1 MKKTIILMIASI
13 ILLSGCNSDTPQETT
28 TTTENDSLLQIENQ
42 AAVSTIFQQSISA
55 GKGDAVFKPSGS
67 VVYYGDPSVSDD
79 FTVFC
84 SKAGC
89 QHNSED
95 CGAYIGNA
103 SEFIAYKDLWYY
115 IRTMDDGSMILFEQN
130 PITNERTELKKV
142 ASKTEDNKYYFITMQ
157 GIMVSYDC
165 IYLRVDQMVSDN
177 TNLNAGYVEN
187 VNMYI
192 EINLK
197 TKEERIILQYDS
209 AEESWGIV
217 GGNGKSLMI
226 TKNMSNSPQPSQS
239 TSALYKMN
247 LNNLSYEIIVDEE
260 KEMLE
265 YSDSY
270 GNINADNLLT
280 YCTEHEIHL
289 YDLDTGEDEL
299 LYQINERIIRAN
311 IFDQN
316 VFYIFQDENE
326 IAHYM
331 RGNTTGD
338 TSVEMDNNGITD
350 VLTFARF
357 RTTENGYLGTM
368 DGQFGWLSQEDY
380 YQENYDAFVP
390 LR

>member
-115 IRTMDDGSMILFEQN
+115 IRTMDDGSMVLFEQN
-130 PITNERTELKKV
+130 PLTNERTELKKV

-157 GIMVSYDC
+157 GIMFSYDC
-165 IYLRVDQMVSDN
+165 IYLQVDQMVLDN

-187 VNMYI
+187 VNMYV
-192 EINLK
+192 EINL
-197 TKEERIILQYDS
+197 TTNNERTILQFDS
-209 AEESWGIV
+209 TKGSWSIV
-217 GGNGKSLMI
+217 GGNGKYLI
-226 TKNMSNSPQPSQS
+226 TSKYLTYNTQTSQYKGE
-239 TSALYKMN
+239 LYRIN
-247 LNNLSYEIIVDEE
+247 LEDLTYEVIVDEE
-260 KEMLE
+260 REMLLHT
-265 YSDSY
+265 DLY
-270 GNINADNLLT
+270 GNINVDNLLT

-289 YDLDTGEDEL
+289 YDLDTGEDKL
-299 LYQINERIIRAN
+299 LYQIDDTIIRTN
-311 IFDQN
+311 IFGN
-316 VFYIFQDENE
+316 HVFYIYEDDDENT
-326 IAHYM
+326 YFM
-331 RGNTTGD
+331 RGNISGD
-338 TSVEMDNNGITD
+338 NPVKMDNNGNTD
-350 VLTFARF
+350 VLAFARF

>member
-1 MKKTIILMIASI
+1 MKTKSVLIMTAI
-13 ILLSGCNSDTPQETT
+13 ILLCGCSNASTSTIDHDIK
-28 TTTENDSLLQIENQ
+28 NNSLLQIENQ
-42 AAVSTIFQQSISA
+42 VSIYVGFQQSISA

-67 VVYYGDPSVSDD
+67 VVYYGDPSVSDE

-115 IRTMDDGSMILFEQN
+115 IRTMDDGSMVLFEHD
-130 PITNERTELKKV
+130 PLTNERTELKKV

-165 IYLRVDQMVSDN
+165 IYLRVDQMVNDN
-177 TNLNAGYVEN
+177 TNPTGAIINTTTYV
-187 VNMYI
+187 
-192 EINLK
+192 EINLS
-197 TKEERIILQYDS
+197 TNNERTILHYDS
-209 AEESWGIV
+209 SEENWSIV
-217 GGNGKSLMI
+217 GGNGKCLML
-226 TKNMSNSPQPSQS
+226 TKHISYNPHTSQYKGE
-239 TSALYKMN
+239 LYRMN
-247 LNNLSYEIIVDEE
+247 LEDLILEVVVDKE

-289 YDLDTGEDEL
+289 YDLDIGEDKL
-299 LYQINERIIRAN
+299 LYQINDKIIRAN
-311 IFDQN
+311 IFDN
-316 VFYIFQDENE
+316 LVFYIYEDENE

-338 TSVEMDNNGITD
+338 TSVEMENNGITD
-350 VLTFARF
+350 VLAFARF

-368 DGQFGWLSQEDY
+368 DGQFGWLSEEDY
-380 YQENYDAFVP
+380 YQENYDAFIP

>member
-1 MKKTIILMIASI
+1 MKTKSVLIMTAI
-13 ILLSGCNSDTPQETT
+13 ILLCGCSNASTSTIDHDIK
-28 TTTENDSLLQIENQ
+28 NNSLLQIENQ
-42 AAVSTIFQQSISA
+42 VSIYVGFQQSISA

-67 VVYYGDPSVSDD
+67 VVYYGDPSVSDE

-115 IRTMDDGSMILFEQN
+115 IRTMDDGSMVLFEHD
-130 PITNERTELKKV
+130 PLTNERTELKKV

-165 IYLRVDQMVSDN
+165 IYLRVDQMVNDN
-177 TNLNAGYVEN
+177 TNPTGAIINTTTYV
-187 VNMYI
+187 
-192 EINLK
+192 EINLS
-197 TKEERIILQYDS
+197 TNNERTILHYDS
-209 AEESWGIV
+209 SEENWSIV
-217 GGNGKSLMI
+217 GGNGKCLML
-226 TKNMSNSPQPSQS
+226 TKHISYNPHTSQYKGE
-239 TSALYKMN
+239 LYRMN
-247 LNNLSYEIIVDEE
+247 LEDLILEVVVDKE

-289 YDLDTGEDEL
+289 YDLDIGEDKL
-299 LYQINERIIRAN
+299 LYQINDKIIRAN
-311 IFDQN
+311 IFDN
-316 VFYIFQDENE
+316 LVFYIYEDENE
-326 IAHYM
+326 ITHYM

-338 TSVEMDNNGITD
+338 TSVEMENNGITD
-350 VLTFARF
+350 VLAFARF

-368 DGQFGWLSQEDY
+368 DGQFGWLSEEDY
-380 YQENYDAFVP
+380 YQENYDAFIP

>member
-13 ILLSGCNSDTPQETT
+13 ILLSGCNNSTPQETT
-28 TTTENDSLLQIENQ
+28 TTENDTLLQIENQ
-42 AAVSTIFQQSISA
+42 VAISTFFQQSISA

-67 VVYYGDPSVSDD
+67 VVYYGAPSVSDE

-115 IRTMDDGSMILFEQN
+115 IRTMDDGSMVLFEHD
-130 PITNERTELKKV
+130 PLTNERTELKKV

-165 IYLRVDQMVSDN
+165 IYLRVDQMVNDN
-177 TNLNAGYVEN
+177 TNPTGAIINTTTYV
-187 VNMYI
+187 
-192 EINLK
+192 EINLS
-197 TKEERIILQYDS
+197 TNNERTILHYDS
-209 AEESWGIV
+209 SEENWSIV
-217 GGNGKSLMI
+217 GGNGKCLML
-226 TKNMSNSPQPSQS
+226 TKHISYNPHTSQYKGE
-239 TSALYKMN
+239 LYRMN
-247 LNNLSYEIIVDEE
+247 LEDLILEVVVDKE

-289 YDLDTGEDEL
+289 YDLDIGEDKL
-299 LYQINERIIRAN
+299 LYQINDKIIRAN
-311 IFDQN
+311 IFDN
-316 VFYIFQDENE
+316 LVFYIYEDENE

-338 TSVEMDNNGITD
+338 TSVEMENNGITD
-350 VLTFARF
+350 VLAFARF

-368 DGQFGWLSQEDY
+368 DGQFGWLSEEDY
-380 YQENYDAFVP
+380 YQENYDAFIP